1 LTCIS
6 IAIIFVSYKVQHKKN
21 YMAEQGLKV
30 TTSKKQYLSLL
41 MKWDEKIPEG
51 FLSQVL
57 KEHPE
62 VNANR
67 INNVRY
73 GKTIDLEFLKE
84 IIRIT
89 VPQYSKG
96 K

>member
-1 LTCIS
+1 
-6 IAIIFVSYKVQHKKN
+6 
-21 YMAEQGLKV
+21 MAEQGIKV
-30 TTSKKQYLSLL
+30 ETPKKEYLSLFI
-41 MKWDEKIPEG
+41 KWDKKIPMD
-51 FLSQVL
+51 FLSLVA

-67 INNVRY
+67 LNNVRY
-73 GKTIDLEFLKE
+73 GKTVDVALFKE
-84 IIRIT
+84 ILRIS